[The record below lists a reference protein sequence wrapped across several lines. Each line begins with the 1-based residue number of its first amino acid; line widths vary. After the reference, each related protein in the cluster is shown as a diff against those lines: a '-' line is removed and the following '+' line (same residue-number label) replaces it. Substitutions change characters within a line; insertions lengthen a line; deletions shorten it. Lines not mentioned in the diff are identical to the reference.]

1 MTDVGRPGESIVAH
15 VPGHVL
21 TALEMVRVDDPE
33 CGPTI
38 EMALRPEVTNPHGS
52 LHGGLMTALIECG
65 AAGFAV
71 RAGESENIVA
81 SDIHTRFLS
90 TVAVGPARVVGR
102 ALRTGRRTIVVQA
115 DVIDVGADRKLV
127 STSTVSYARLDR

>member
-1 MTDVGRPGESIVAH
+1 MTDVGRPGEPIVAH

-21 TALEMVRVDDPE
+21 TELEMVRVDDPE

-90 TVAVGPARVVGR
+90 TVAVGPAGSWAGRFEPVGGPSWSR
-102 ALRTGRRTIVVQA
+102 PM
-115 DVIDVGADRKLV
+115 
-127 STSTVSYARLDR
+127 